1 MFGERLEKLLEL
13 ILKTTTY
20 KDDNANLFHTH
31 QILTENWLD
40 RLNSGWMDLA
50 SERVEMMKQAN
61 NIWAVRKKIES
72 GEVQE
77 DENGLLEMEIKNFI
91 NNNEKIN
98 AIKHYRKSMR
108 EVYGKEV
115 SLKEAKEYV
124 DDEEGSTEDTADYYD
139 SKGKL
144 MTVRKKRNILGFMK
158 DLFKEKSKK
167 KRASFEADPDGHSYY
182 FSTYRKSTFDPD
194 HWKLSLPR

>member
-1 MFGERLEKLLEL
+1 MNKRTENIKKLNTKMFGERLEKLLEL

-91 NNNEKIN
+91 NNNEKTFLEYFQNIS
-98 AIKHYRKSMR
+98 KEMQEQSMQ
-108 EVYGKEV
+108 EEII
-115 SLKEAKEYV
+115 SP
-124 DDEEGSTEDTADYYD
+124 DDQFQYD
-139 SKGKL
+139 SMQNRGDEKTVKEFLFGKKFDGDEIL
-144 MTVRKKRNILGFMK
+144 KRGWGK
-158 DLFKEKSKK
+158 
-167 KRASFEADPDGHSYY
+167 
-182 FSTYRKSTFDPD
+182 T
-194 HWKLSLPR
+194 

>member
-13 ILKTTTY
+13 ILKTTTH
-20 KDDNANLFHTH
+20 KDDNANLFHSH

-61 NIWAVRKKIES
+61 NIWAIRKKIES

-77 DENGLLEMEIKNFI
+77 DENGLLEMEIKDFI
-91 NNNEKIN
+91 QNKEKIN
-98 AIKHYRKSMR
+98 AIKHYRASMLKI
-108 EVYGKEV
+108 YGKEV

-124 DDEEGSTEDTADYYD
+124 DALATIIRQ
-139 SKGKL
+139 GK
-144 MTVRKKRNILGFMK
+144 
-158 DLFKEKSKK
+158 
-167 KRASFEADPDGHSYY
+167 
-182 FSTYRKSTFDPD
+182 
-194 HWKLSLPR
+194 

>member
-1 MFGERLEKLLEL
+1 
-13 ILKTTTY
+13 
-20 KDDNANLFHTH
+20 
-31 QILTENWLD
+31 
-40 RLNSGWMDLA
+40 
-50 SERVEMMKQAN
+50 MKQAN

-124 DDEEGSTEDTADYYD
+124 DAVHTIIRQ
-139 SKGKL
+139 GK
-144 MTVRKKRNILGFMK
+144 
-158 DLFKEKSKK
+158 
-167 KRASFEADPDGHSYY
+167 
-182 FSTYRKSTFDPD
+182 
-194 HWKLSLPR
+194 

>member
-1 MFGERLEKLLEL
+1 MHIGVQDDLGIDGSDYYSTCINDLPNDISGLTMNKRAENIKKLNTKMFGERLEKLLEL

-124 DDEEGSTEDTADYYD
+124 DAVHTIIRQ
-139 SKGKL
+139 GK
-144 MTVRKKRNILGFMK
+144 
-158 DLFKEKSKK
+158 
-167 KRASFEADPDGHSYY
+167 
-182 FSTYRKSTFDPD
+182 
-194 HWKLSLPR
+194 

>member
-1 MFGERLEKLLEL
+1 MDYSINTNEYLVNILDKLNKVNNKYNKQYNFKVITRGKKKKVDNEYFAMAEKNLLNNRLDKLNK
-13 ILKTTTY
+13 IRKKNKKKIKY
-20 KDDNANLFHTH
+20 NVDDNANLFHTH

-77 DENGLLEMEIKNFI
+77 DENGLLEMETRNFI

-124 DDEEGSTEDTADYYD
+124 DAVHTIIRQ
-139 SKGKL
+139 GK
-144 MTVRKKRNILGFMK
+144 
-158 DLFKEKSKK
+158 
-167 KRASFEADPDGHSYY
+167 
-182 FSTYRKSTFDPD
+182 
-194 HWKLSLPR
+194 

>member
-1 MFGERLEKLLEL
+1 MNKRTENIKKLNTKMFGERLEKLLEL

-77 DENGLLEMEIKNFI
+77 DENGLL
-91 NNNEKIN
+91 
-98 AIKHYRKSMR
+98 
-108 EVYGKEV
+108 
-115 SLKEAKEYV
+115 
-124 DDEEGSTEDTADYYD
+124 
-139 SKGKL
+139 
-144 MTVRKKRNILGFMK
+144 
-158 DLFKEKSKK
+158 
-167 KRASFEADPDGHSYY
+167 
-182 FSTYRKSTFDPD
+182 
-194 HWKLSLPR
+194 